1 MNSHLQE
8 LGEELKQARERSE
21 LTLQQISSKIRI
33 DPKFVEKMESG
44 EFDFLPDIY
53 VAAFVKELARLYE
66 MNEEL
71 TVKRYKAARAGK
83 ALDQMEQEEAE
94 RKKAEREQDEQ
105 EGESGEKKVVGD
117 DSDFDEHDFYQSRAK
132 QAARNRMVMIGGIV
146 AVVAFIVVYYVFI
159 KPDDDVIVKEP
170 AIEEIVEDKRE
181 RYRTDSD
188 GAAISDSMTLALD
201 VRERS
206 WVAVV
211 EDDGRPID
219 LTFDRNFTY
228 EYKAL
233 RKFRITTNNAPGI
246 RLTLDGERIDL
257 PVNSRGNAAF
267 EIDREGVERVDV
279 E

>member
-33 DPKFVEKMESG
+33 DPKFVEKMEAG

-66 MNEEL
+66 LNEEL
-71 TVKRYKAARAGK
+71 FVKRYKAAKAGK
-83 ALDQMEQEEAE
+83 ALDQLEKEEAE
-94 RKKAEREQDEQ
+94 REKAERERAE
-105 EGESGEKKVVGD
+105 EKGEEEEKKVVGD
-117 DSDFDEHDFYQSRAK
+117 DSDFDDQDFYRSRAK
-132 QAARNRMVMIGGIV
+132 QAARNRMMIIGGLV

-170 AIEEIVEDKRE
+170 SIEEIVEDRRE
-181 RYRTDSD
+181 RYRAEGD
-188 GAAISDSMTLALD
+188 GASISDTMTLALD

-206 WVAVV
+206 WVEVI

-233 RKFRITTNNAPGI
+233 RKFRLTTNNAPGV
-246 RLTLDGERIDL
+246 RLTLDGEPIDL
-257 PVNSRGNAAF
+257 PVNTRGNAAF
-267 EIDREGVERVDV
+267 VIDRDGVERVDV